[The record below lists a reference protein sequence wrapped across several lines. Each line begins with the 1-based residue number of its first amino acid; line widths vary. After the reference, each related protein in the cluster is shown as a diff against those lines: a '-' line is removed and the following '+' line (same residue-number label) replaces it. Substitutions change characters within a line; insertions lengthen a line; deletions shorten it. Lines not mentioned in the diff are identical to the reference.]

1 MSEAEA
7 WEAGRGLWKI
17 SRDRLARQQFVLITG
32 EGMVRAVAEIT
43 GTTILAGRTA
53 LEGQLLAAG
62 HPIRDAYFDKP
73 DPIVTESQ
81 NPVAYGGLPEELEL
95 LARPCGCGCGA
106 IGRRDFLPGHDV
118 RAIQARVRANFH
130 SPLEFIRWVDAQ
142 LGTNASTPSEEI
154 SEPAIDNPAEA
165 RHETSR
171 AADNDF
177 DTTERAIVEAVQ
189 EIVAQCWLVFDS
201 VGWARLAEA
210 AGRHGQPMTSRAK
223 LAHGLA
229 GVFGENAPNLVRD
242 RRGAWVYT
250 VTDLWAAVNTWRAS
264 RGLNDPLE
272 YCYSRRET
280 KAFIALLHQAL
291 NVRHGLD
298 TSSKGRLLA
307 SLRENDV
314 TIPTALR
321 SSFADVLRR
330 YQDDVLTWLRLGPG
344 TPEAL
349 PGEAPGE
356 RTAVS
361 PDSSAP

>member
-17 SRDRLARQQFVLITG
+17 NRDRLTRQQFVLITG
-32 EGMVRAVAEIT
+32 EGIVRAIAEIT
-43 GTTILAGRTA
+43 RTTMIAGRTA
-53 LEGQLLAAG
+53 LEGQLVAAG
-62 HPIRDAYFDKP
+62 HPMWDAYFDKP

-81 NPVAYGGLPEELEL
+81 NPVAYGELPEELEL

-130 SPLEFIRWVDAQ
+130 SPLEFIRWVDAHV
-142 LGTNASTPSEEI
+142 GSTSSMPSEEI
-154 SEPAIDNPAEA
+154 SEPAIDNPSDVV
-165 RHETSR
+165 HGSSR
-171 AADNDF
+171 ASSNDS

-210 AGRHGQPMTSRAK
+210 AERRGQPMTSRAK
-223 LAHGLA
+223 LAHALA

-272 YCYSRRET
+272 YCYNRQET

-298 TSSKGRLLA
+298 TSSKGRLLV
-307 SLRENDV
+307 SLRESGV
-314 TIPTALR
+314 TVPTALR
-321 SSFADVLRR
+321 SSFVDVVRR
-330 YQDDVLTWLRLGPG
+330 YQDDALTWLRLGPG
-344 TPEAL
+344 AMPDD
-349 PGEAPGE
+349 APGE

-361 PDSSAP
+361 LGSSAP